1 MEETRHLIVLGKV
14 LDENYRKDL
23 RNLWALKR
31 NKFAKF

>member
-1 MEETRHLIVLGKV
+1 LGKV